1 MKKKILGVGN
11 ALVDA
16 LYPGISDT
24 LLVELSLPK
33 GSMQLI
39 DQSTFKAITSRMAAN
54 ERHRTTG
61 GSACNTIVALAH
73 LGVPTA
79 VAGKVGPDA
88 DGAFFADSFA
98 AAGAHLNLAS
108 SPLPTGVASAFITP
122 DGERTFATFLGA
134 AATMGVEDIRD
145 AWFDGV
151 DTVYIEGYLVQ
162 NSDFVLTLARRAHD
176 AGLTVCLDMASYNVV
191 EAARDTFDRLLDYT
205 DILFANEEEA
215 RAFTGQAPQEAL
227 RTLAARVGTAVVKT
241 GKQGALAMQGDEVAE
256 RPAKPVPHVADT
268 TAAGD
273 YFAAGFL
280 YARSMGYDLGRCV
293 ETGHALAG
301 EIVQVVGT
309 RLDESTWQRLKAAL

>member
-1 MKKKILGVGN
+1 MKKMILGVGN

-24 LLVELSLPK
+24 LLAELSLPK

-134 AATMGVEDIRD
+134 AATMGVEDICD

-293 ETGHALAG
+293 ETGHTLAG

-309 RLDESTWQRLKAAL
+309 RLEESTWQRLKAAL

>member
-1 MKKKILGVGN
+1 MKKMILGVGN

-24 LLVELSLPK
+24 LLAELSLPK

-134 AATMGVEDIRD
+134 AATMGVEDICD

-162 NSDFVLTLARRAHD
+162 NSDFVLTLARHAHN

-191 EAARDTFDRLLDYT
+191 EAARDTFDRLLNYT

-309 RLDESTWQRLKAAL
+309 RLDESTWQCLKAAL

>member
-1 MKKKILGVGN
+1 MKKMILGVGN

-16 LYPGISDT
+16 LYPGFSDS
-24 LLVELSLPK
+24 LLAELSLPK

-134 AATMGVEDIRD
+134 AATMGVEDICD

-162 NSDFVLTLARRAHD
+162 NSDFVLTRARRAHN

-227 RTLAARVGTAVVKT
+227 RTLAARVGMAVVKT

-280 YARSMGYDLGRCV
+280 YARSMGYDLGRCI

-309 RLDESTWQRLKAAL
+309 RLEESTWQRLKAAL

>member
-1 MKKKILGVGN
+1 MKKMILGVGN

-24 LLVELSLPK
+24 LLAELSLPK

-151 DTVYIEGYLVQ
+151 DTVYIEGYLGQ
-162 NSDFVLTLARRAHD
+162 NRVFVLTLARRAHD

>member
-1 MKKKILGVGN
+1 MNKRILGVGN

-16 LYPGISDT
+16 LYPGITDT
-24 LLVELSLPK
+24 LLAELSLPK

-39 DQSTFKAITSRMAAN
+39 DEARFRAVTARMAGS

-98 AAGAHLNLAS
+98 AAGVRLDLVT
-108 SPLPTGVASAFITP
+108 SPQPTGVASAFITP

-134 AATMGVEDIRD
+134 AATMGVGDIRD

-151 DTVYIEGYLVQ
+151 GTVYIEGYLVQ
-162 NSDFVLTLARRAHD
+162 NADFVLTLARRAHD

-191 EAARDTFDRLLDYT
+191 EAARDTFDRLLTYT

-215 RAFTGQAPQEAL
+215 RAFTGQAPAEAL
-227 RTLAARVGTAVVKT
+227 HTLAQRVAIAVVKT
-241 GKQGALAMQGDEVAE
+241 GKHGAMAMSGSEVAE
-256 RPAKPVPHVADT
+256 RPAAPVPHVADT

-280 YARSMGYDLGRCV
+280 SARAAGHDLGRCV
-293 ETGHALAG
+293 EAGHTLAG

-309 RLDESTWQRLKAAL
+309 RLSDDVWQRLRATL

>member
-1 MKKKILGVGN
+1 MKKMILGVGN

-24 LLVELSLPK
+24 LLAELSLPK

-73 LGVPTA
+73 LGVSTA

-191 EAARDTFDRLLDYT
+191 EAARDTFDSLLDYT

-293 ETGHALAG
+293 ATGHALAG

-309 RLDESTWQRLKAAL
+309 RLEESTWQRLKAAL

>member
-1 MKKKILGVGN
+1 MKKMILGVGN

-24 LLVELSLPK
+24 LLAELSLPK

-54 ERHRTTG
+54 ERHRATG
-61 GSACNTIVALAH
+61 GSACTPIVALAH

-134 AATMGVEDIRD
+134 AATRGGEDIRD

-227 RTLAARVGTAVVKT
+227 RTLAARVGMAVVKT

-268 TAAGD
+268 TAAGA

-280 YARSMGYDLGRCV
+280 YARSMGYALGRCV

-309 RLDESTWQRLKAAL
+309 RLEESTWQRLKAAL

>member
-1 MKKKILGVGN
+1 MKKMILGVGN

-24 LLVELSLPK
+24 LLAELSLPK

-227 RTLAARVGTAVVKT
+227 RTLAARVGTAVVKI
-241 GKQGALAMQGDEVAE
+241 GRASCRE
-256 RPAKPVPHVADT
+256 RV
-268 TAAGD
+268 
-273 YFAAGFL
+273 
-280 YARSMGYDLGRCV
+280 
-293 ETGHALAG
+293 
-301 EIVQVVGT
+301 
-309 RLDESTWQRLKAAL
+309 

>member
-1 MKKKILGVGN
+1 MKKMILGVGN

-24 LLVELSLPK
+24 LLAELSLPK

-61 GSACNTIVALAH
+61 GSASNTIVALAH

-293 ETGHALAG
+293 KTGHALAG

-309 RLDESTWQRLKAAL
+309 RLEESTWQRLKAAL

>member
-1 MKKKILGVGN
+1 MKKMILGVGN

-24 LLVELSLPK
+24 LLAELSLPK

-108 SPLPTGVASAFITP
+108 SPLPRGVASAFITP

-134 AATMGVEDIRD
+134 AATMGVDDIRD